1 VSLAWRPQDDALLT
15 RLEDEALFEG
25 VWDALAPAGAPA
37 PHPRA
42 AGVLAELR
50 AIDPDAVAQTARG
63 RFAPALRAMAQP
75 DPATLTPRLAHH
87 LALLWTRV
95 GAASARAEDPVVRG
109 GAPKA
114 WVRAVANWLWLVDE
128 GEHLAALAET
138 VIGDSLSATE
148 AQTRARDAGL
158 AILDELGATAR
169 RGAESLDRLSETAL
183 RVLARVD
190 EAARIA
196 AVSEALAT
204 RVAARAKAERDRAI
218 EQAIDRVQ
226 TSIESATADGG
237 DPDELVSLLWDA
249 VAVWKWADRDVQVE
263 RFLVR
268 AITPTM
274 WDHYRDKRWDDI
286 RALLR
291 PLEQPIE
298 SLARRT
304 EGDRGQLAYAAPCAQ
319 MLVFQAEVARSFDDQ
334 LAISE
339 RALRLCPTH
348 RNARVVCADLL
359 VERGLRRLDTAMPW
373 ETGDALAEAERDVR
387 RALELYPQLKRLD
400 QARRRLSA
408 MGVELDE

>member
-1 VSLAWRPQDDALLT
+1 MGLAWRPQDDALLA
-15 RLEDEALFEG
+15 RLEDEARFET
-25 VWDALAPAGAPA
+25 VWDALAPTGAA
-37 PHPRA
+37 RPHPRA

-50 AIDPDAVAQTARG
+50 AIDEDAVAQTERG
-63 RFAPALRAMAQP
+63 SFAPVLRAMAQP
-75 DPATLTPRLAHH
+75 DPAALTPRLAHH

-95 GAASARAEDPVVRG
+95 ADASARDEDPVVRG

-128 GEHLAALAET
+128 GDYLAALARA
-138 VIGDSLSATE
+138 VMGDSLSAHDAATS
-148 AQTRARDAGL
+148 ARQAGL
-158 AILDELGATAR
+158 SILDELGATAR
-169 RGAESLDRLSETAL
+169 RGVEALDVESETAL
-183 RVLARVD
+183 RALARVD

-204 RVAARAKAERDRAI
+204 SAAAHARAERDRAI
-218 EQAIDRVQ
+218 EQAVDRVE
-226 TSIESATADGG
+226 TAIEEATLRGCE
-237 DPDELVSLLWDA
+237 PDELASLLWDA

-268 AITPTM
+268 VSTPTL
-274 WDHYRDKRWDDI
+274 WDHYRDKRWDTI

-291 PLEQPIE
+291 PLEAPVE

-319 MLVFQAEVARSFDDQ
+319 MLVFQAEVARTFDTQ

-339 RALRLCPTH
+339 RALRICPTH

-387 RALELYPQLKRLD
+387 RAMELYPQLKRLE
-400 QARRRLSA
+400 QARRRLAA
-408 MGVELDE
+408 MGVDVDE